1 MNSSM
6 VYKCL
11 QRLLLFFFLSLSHAQ
26 EHRGV
31 TEINGTLVKCH
42 TTAANGAAFIFEIKS
57 EWAPFGAER
66 FLQLVASGY
75 FTDVPFFRVVPGFLT
90 QFGIPPPSA
99 VRKRW
104 REEGS
109 IPDDPSQ
116 NRQILRGYLSFAGAG
131 PNTRDTQL
139 FIALADSSWLGKSPW
154 EVPVGR
160 VIEGMDVIDALY
172 AGYGE
177 ISPFNKEGVEQYK
190 IWADE
195 DYLRRDFPKL
205 DYMKDCA
212 IIPASAKKA
221 SIQEDRGRRE
231 ETKRVVVGEE
241 RVPEETLNALSNAR
255 DKEPAW
261 TEEWPYTWW
270 GLLWVLGGLFGFL
283 TMMWKLNNVKS
294 LGKAR

>member
-1 MNSSM
+1 
-6 VYKCL
+6 
-11 QRLLLFFFLSLSHAQ
+11 
-26 EHRGV
+26 
-31 TEINGTLVKCH
+31 
-42 TTAANGAAFIFEIKS
+42 
-57 EWAPFGAER
+57 
-66 FLQLVASGY
+66 
-75 FTDVPFFRVVPGFLT
+75 
-90 QFGIPPPSA
+90 

-160 VIEGMDVIDALY
+160 VIEGIDVIDALY

-177 ISPFNKEGVEQYK
+177 ISPFNKEGVEQHK

-195 DYLRRDFPKL
+195 YYLQRDFPKL

-221 SIQEDRGRRE
+221 SIQENEGRHE
-231 ETKRVVVGEE
+231 ENKRVVDGGEQ
-241 RVPEETLNALSNAR
+241 VPVKTLNALSNAR
-255 DKEPAW
+255 DKEPMR

-270 GLLWVLGGLFGFL
+270 GFLWVLGVMFGFL